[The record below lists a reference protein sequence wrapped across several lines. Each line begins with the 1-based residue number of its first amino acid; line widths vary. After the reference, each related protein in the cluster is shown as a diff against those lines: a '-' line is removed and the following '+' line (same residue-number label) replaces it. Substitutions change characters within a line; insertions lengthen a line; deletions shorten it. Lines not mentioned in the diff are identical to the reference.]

1 MHREETISGAS
12 LWAQGKSFPLITGP
26 TLDFTRTSDGCILG
40 SSCIPQMPTG
50 CSRIPKQFSIP
61 RGRFLLADPSWIT
74 PRRLH
79 FLLKCFVWQHI
90 IRAKGLT
97 LLLARGEQKEPEYYH
112 IAWSGKIKP
121 SVRPRDL
128 ICANCL
134 QVSACILRG
143 PSIQSIS
150 HVLPQFSLNHF
161 SLTDVLGL
169 TCLLTDSPSCQDI
182 GSVGARPL
190 SVLFPGGSLAPRRG
204 SKCGAR
210 HQHKVNA

>member
-1 MHREETISGAS
+1 MGVS
-12 LWAQGKSFPLITGP
+12 LWAQVKNFPLITGP
-26 TLDFTRTSDGCILG
+26 TLDFTRTSDGCIPG

-50 CSRIPKQFSIP
+50 CSRIPKQFGIP

-97 LLLARGEQKEPEYYH
+97 LLLAQGERKEPEYYH
-112 IAWSGKIKP
+112 IAWSGKNKP
-121 SVRPRDL
+121 SVRPRDA
-128 ICANCL
+128 ICPNFL

-143 PSIQSIS
+143 PSIQSTS
-150 HVLPQFSLNHF
+150 PLPPHLPLNHF

-169 TCLLTDSPSCQDI
+169 TCLLTDSPPGQNT
-182 GSVGARPL
+182 GSVGAGPL
-190 SVLFPGGSLAPRRG
+190 SVLFPGGSPAPRKG
-204 SKCGAR
+204 SKCR
-210 HQHKVNA
+210 TLHQHKANV